1 MEYMTNKN
9 EQVLNEAHLKNSAM
23 RNTREMELV
32 TALIAPGTATGWG
45 WADGRACR
53 RGWGLGGEEGRARR
67 PRKAAVDSR
76 DWGYG

>member
-1 MEYMTNKN
+1 
-9 EQVLNEAHLKNSAM
+9 
-23 RNTREMELV
+23 MELV
-32 TALIAPGTATGWG
+32 TALIALGTAAGWG

-76 DWGYG
+76 DRGYG